1 MIISKRML
9 LLFGCF
15 FLIFSFILYSQPPEK
30 RSFEEDILNIYEG
43 QLKQAYAVRG
53 MSESEIARYLGRG
66 KENIYSLEGFADELQ
81 SLFSYKT
88 GEKTAILFYIF
99 NNDTLFRYF
108 LTPGTVLEQK
118 AIPVKKE
125 ELEQLNKDALSALN
139 IYELAENRA
148 PRERGLKPQ
157 KQPGKPV
164 IKLQDVIQK
173 ATELLIPSTF
183 DEKFQHLIVIPS
195 FSIGVFPFQLLQPY
209 KDSTYLIDKCSF
221 SIAPSLLDLVA
232 IRKRMIKSRNGEYL
246 RGGEGRLFIDSIAF
260 TFDNPLFVCNPL
272 YPKDTKFVFPN
283 LPGAEKE
290 IEGSL
295 TFAEN
300 YVLLKGKDA
309 TKKNVLEKIRNCDV
323 AYFATHGISGDVNP
337 LDNNFLV
344 LAGEKDP
351 FLSARNIM
359 ALRDSTF
366 LGSYKF
372 PQMVILSACQTGL
385 GKSMEAGITAGL
397 ARAFLVA
404 GASQVIMSLWNVDD
418 EATAYLMNRFVYYLR
433 QNNEFCPS
441 EPLRLA
447 QLDTKKKFP
456 NPAKWASFSVFGVNY

>member
-1 MIISKRML
+1 MLIFGKLKL
-9 LLFGCF
+9 LLTGSCF
-15 FLIFSFILYSQPPEK
+15 LVSFCAFSQPTK
-30 RSFEEDILNIYEG
+30 KGSFEEDILNIYEG
-43 QLKQAYAVRG
+43 QLKKAYATRG

-66 KENIYSLEGFADELQ
+66 KENIYNLEGFADELQ
-81 SLFSYKT
+81 TLFPYKSSR
-88 GEKTAILFYIF
+88 KTAILFYIF
-99 NNDTLFRYF
+99 NNDTLSRYF
-108 LTPGTVLEQK
+108 LTPGSVLEQK
-118 AIPVKKE
+118 SIPISKE
-125 ELEQLNKDALSALN
+125 ELEQLNNDVLNALH

-148 PRERGLKPQ
+148 PKERGLKPQ
-157 KQPGKPV
+157 KESNKPV
-164 IKLQDVIQK
+164 IKLQDVLK
-173 ATELLIPSTF
+173 RATELLIPESF
-183 DEKFQHLIVIPS
+183 DEKFQHLIIIPS

-209 KDSTYLIDKCSF
+209 RDSSYLIDKCSF

-232 IRKRMIKSRNGEYL
+232 IRKRITKSRNGNYSRDED
-246 RGGEGRLFIDSIAF
+246 EWRLMDSTAF

-272 YPKDTKFVFPN
+272 YPKDTKFIFPD

-295 TFAEN
+295 SFAEN
-300 YVLLKGKDA
+300 YALLKGKDA

-433 QNNEFCPS
+433 QNNQFSPS

-447 QLDTKKKFP
+447 QLDTRKKFP